1 MKKLLLA
8 LATILLATLPTVG
21 CTSEKVASATK
32 PSVVSIESPVDG
44 KPICTG
50 VAIGKNLVWTKAHCM
65 VMPGL
70 RYNGKS
76 CTTDKIVADDGFDNV
91 LVATCQSYTK
101 LAKAARRSAVVGESV
116 YFWGYFGRLPAL
128 YRVGHVAGVIDGL
141 EIREQTG
148 DVFVFDFQGTGGD
161 SGGPVFNSRGEVL
174 CTLKG
179 GIMDKLPYCVPHHF
193 TKDQLKGKF

>member
-1 MKKLLLA
+1 MQNPLEGFCLINALRGFMKKLLLA

-116 YFWGYFGRLPAL
+116 YFW
-128 YRVGHVAGVIDGL
+128 
-141 EIREQTG
+141 
-148 DVFVFDFQGTGGD
+148 
-161 SGGPVFNSRGEVL
+161 S
-174 CTLKG
+174 
-179 GIMDKLPYCVPHHF
+179 
-193 TKDQLKGKF
+193 